1 MKKALILSVV
11 AALVV
16 VLGASFVSA
25 AAPEQPQNS
34 GPMMNYDQMQ
44 QIHRQMVDQHVKDG
58 YLTQEQ
64 AQAMN
69 EHMSGM
75 SSMMKDMG
83 SMMNGGI
90 MGSGFMMGG
99 NGNGMMGGSSNQ
111 K

>member
-25 AAPEQPQNS
+25 AAPERSENS

-44 QIHRQMVDQHVKDG
+44 QMHQQMVDQHVKDG
-58 YLTQEQ
+58 FLTQEQ

-83 SMMNGGI
+83 STMNGGM
-90 MGSGFMMGG
+90 MGSGSMMGG
-99 NGNGMMGGSSNQ
+99 NGNGMMGGSNQ